1 MSREFNLM
9 ANNIGAR
16 IKTARKKVGITQ
28 GELAKRVGVSLQ
40 TLNKYEKGHRTP
52 DARLL
57 GAIAKELGCDPGW
70 LLSGEDKTYAAPEP
84 SGEKFLLA
92 EDMLDWETLKTATS
106 AGGGSPDELVSIN
119 IYSLAVLRD
128 LKDKSLRTPLG
139 AVFMPKMYSSIGPV
153 AFKMAGKGMSP
164 TIKEGA
170 ILGVDY
176 KSKDIIEGK
185 AYVVKLPDGDAAVR
199 RLVRGIGKIILKPDN
214 PIFPE
219 MSIDAL
225 LFKEKGLIAGRVAWV
240 VQELD

>member
-1 MSREFNLM
+1 M
-9 ANNIGAR
+9 ANNIGGR

-84 SGEKFLLA
+84 SGEKFILA
-92 EDMLDWETLKTATS
+92 EDILDWETLKKAS
-106 AGGGSPDELVSIN
+106 SFGGSSPDELVSIN
-119 IYSLAVLRD
+119 IYSLGILRD
-128 LKDKSLRTPLG
+128 LKNKSLRTPLG
-139 AVFMPKMYSSIGPV
+139 AVFMPKMYASIGPV
-153 AFKMAGKGMSP
+153 AFKMQGEGMSP
-164 TIKEGA
+164 AIKDGA

-176 KSKDIIEGK
+176 KTKDIIEGK
-185 AYVVKLPDGDAAVR
+185 TYVVKLPDGDAAVR
-199 RLVRGIGKIILKPDN
+199 RLFRGDGKIILKPDN

-219 MSIDAL
+219 MTIDAS
-225 LFKEKGLIAGRVAWV
+225 LFREKGFVAGRVAWV
-240 VQELD
+240 AQELD

>member
-9 ANNIGAR
+9 ANNIGDR
-16 IKTARKKVGITQ
+16 IKTARKRVGITQ

-57 GAIAKELGCDPGW
+57 GMVAKELCCDPGW

-84 SGEKFLLA
+84 SGEKFILA
-92 EDMLDWETLKTATS
+92 EDFLDWETLKKAS
-106 AGGGSPDELVSIN
+106 SFGGSSPDELVSIN
-119 IYSLAVLRD
+119 IYSLDILRD
-128 LKDKSLRTPLG
+128 LKDKSLRMPLG
-139 AVFMPKMYSSIGPV
+139 AVFMPAAYASAGPV
-153 AFKMAGKGMSP
+153 AFKMRGEGMSP
-164 TIKEGA
+164 AIKDGA

-176 KSKDIIEGK
+176 KTKDIVEGK

-199 RLVRGIGKIILKPDN
+199 RLFRGDGKIILKPDN

-219 MSIDAL
+219 MRIDAL

-240 VQELD
+240 AQELD

>member
-9 ANNIGAR
+9 ANNIGGR

-40 TLNKYEKGHRTP
+40 TLNKYERGHRTP
-52 DARLL
+52 DAGLL
-57 GAIAKELGCDPGW
+57 GMVAKELCCDPGW
-70 LLSGEDKTYAAPEP
+70 LLSGEDRTYAPPEP
-84 SGEKFLLA
+84 SGEKFILA
-92 EDMLDWETLKTATS
+92 EDMLDWETLRKTTS
-106 AGGGSPDELVSIN
+106 VAGGSPDELVSIN
-119 IYSLAVLRD
+119 IYSLGILRD

-139 AVFMPKMYSSIGPV
+139 AVFMPKKYASIGPV
-153 AFKMAGKGMSP
+153 AFKMHGEGMSP
-164 TIKEGA
+164 TIKDGA

-176 KSKDIIEGK
+176 KTKDIIEGK